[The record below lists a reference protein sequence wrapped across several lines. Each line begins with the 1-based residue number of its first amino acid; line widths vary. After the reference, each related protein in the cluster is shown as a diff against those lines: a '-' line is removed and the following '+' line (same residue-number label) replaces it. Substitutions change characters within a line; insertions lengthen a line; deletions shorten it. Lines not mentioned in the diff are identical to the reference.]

1 MEMIPE
7 LSIWAQ
13 GIHQRDA
20 VEGGIEAM
28 RQKRGSQREIQD
40 KRRICPT
47 VTGFEEARRGPC
59 AKKCMQSLETEN
71 CPQLTGC

>member
-1 MEMIPE
+1 MEMIPG

-20 VEGGIEAM
+20 VEGGREGM

-47 VTGFEEARRGPC
+47 VTGFEEAGRGP
-59 AKKCMQSLETEN
+59 
-71 CPQLTGC
+71 